1 MPHSLLPFIRHGNS
15 FHVLPSDLPPWE
27 TATVILKLRGRAL
40 PPVAEAF
47 FETLRGLAGPL
58 RI

>member
-1 MPHSLLPFIRHGNS
+1 M
-15 FHVLPSDLPPWE
+15 
-27 TATVILKLRGRAL
+27 ILKLRGRAL

-58 RI
+58 RAT